1 MPTTKTPQNKPSA
14 SKTPQNPNKTAQF
27 TPPPPVHNLSA
38 TCAQNVNNPKPAK
51 PTYFKLRIPTSL
63 YARATACADAVQT
76 PLARWLR
83 LAQSHPSAEDATIP
97 SVFCTN
103 EPRTIASIE
112 HPTPNISPG
121 DHVIRI
127 ARAVAFCESRRP
139 KPFSTHL
146 REGVDYLVA
155 DPTE

>member
-1 MPTTKTPQNKPSA
+1 MATTKHPKNSQSAPQN
-14 SKTPQNPNKTAQF
+14 PQNPNKTAPF
-27 TPPPPVHNLSA
+27 TPPPPVHNLSI
-38 TCAQNVNNPKPAK
+38 TCQQNVNNPKPPK

-63 YARATACADAVQT
+63 YARATACSDAVHT

-83 LAQSHPSAEDATIP
+83 LALSHHAATDERIP
-97 SVFCTN
+97 AIFCAT

-112 HPTPNISPG
+112 HPTPNISPI
-121 DHVIRI
+121 DHLTRI

-139 KPFSTHL
+139 KPFSTNL

-155 DPTE
+155 NQTE